1 MEIIDIPID
10 RINAPEWNA
19 NLMEAVDRARLRKS
33 IQHFDLVMPLVVRL
47 RPVHED
53 CYETVGGAQR
63 LAVLMELGAETVP
76 CVIVEADDAEARLLA
91 QVLNH
96 VHGDDDLGLRAEN
109 FRRILETHSQ
119 EEVLAIL
126 PETTE
131 SLKVLVSLGE
141 ADLSQHLQAWQAAQ
155 AARLRHMTIQLLPT
169 QLEVVEEALERAL
182 AGATKNEENPN
193 RRGNALFQLCTEY
206 LNTNADKETE

>member
-1 MEIIDIPID
+1 
-10 RINAPEWNA
+10 
-19 NLMEAVDRARLRKS
+19 
-33 IQHFDLVMPLVVRL
+33 MPLVVRL
-47 RPVHED
+47 AENGH
-53 CYETVGGAQR
+53 YETVGGAQR

-109 FRRILETHSQ
+109 FRHILETHSQ

-126 PETTE
+126 PETAE
-131 SLKVLVSLGE
+131 SLKALVSLGE

-169 QLEVVEEALERAL
+169 QLEGLGRGANDSQISTARVGLGGVVGRAAWNSRRL
-182 AGATKNEENPN
+182 HCRSDTENSRP
-193 RRGNALFQLCTEY
+193 
-206 LNTNADKETE
+206 